1 MTSPC
6 KLSSVWNLL
15 GRRDN
20 KYKARIKITVHE
32 HGIEEISRLV
42 EERFAQIAPT
52 FGGVDQQMLKEIE
65 AHFAA
70 PAYATGSI
78 AAYDAYR
85 AANPAFRSWSDTN
98 LAEHK
103 NADYAIV
110 SISLKAHGATP
121 GDASSDQMRVMADL
135 AEKFAHDELRIS
147 HEQNVILPHS
157 EHRVDQRHH
166 RLPWHGLLR
175 ARHRRAAS
183 MLVVTTMWVT
193 SAFWASTVR
202 VLRTTRSHLAATARK
217 MQPLANGLV
226 PVSARTRLSPQSNV
240 WSWATSTC
248 VLRPTRHS

>member
-1 MTSPC
+1 VTADHFAGAAGDEIADPRPVAELLRQWSTDHPEFQSLPRKFKIAVSGAENDRAVLRAHDVAVQVVEQNGKRGYRIFVGGGLGRTPMIG
-6 KLSSVWNLL
+6 KVLRDFLSVWNLL

-147 HEQNVILPHS
+147 HER
-157 EHRVDQRHH
+157 HRTLD
-166 RLPWHGLLR
+166 PCR
-175 ARHRRAAS
+175 ARDCD
-183 MLVVTTMWVT
+183 
-193 SAFWASTVR
+193 
-202 VLRTTRSHLAATARK
+202 
-217 MQPLANGLV
+217 PL
-226 PVSARTRLSPQSNV
+226 
-240 WSWATSTC
+240 
-248 VLRPTRHS
+248 